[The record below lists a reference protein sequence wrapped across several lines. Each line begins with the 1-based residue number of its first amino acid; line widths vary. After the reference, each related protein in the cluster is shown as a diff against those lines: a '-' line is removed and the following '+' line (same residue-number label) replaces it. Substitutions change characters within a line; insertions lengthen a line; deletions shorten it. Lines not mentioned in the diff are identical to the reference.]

1 MPDEPMNRAPL
12 FLLYLNVL
20 IIASCGLVYELLA
33 GTLASYLLG
42 DSVTQFSLVIGIY
55 LSALGAGAWIS
66 RFVDERLA
74 RCFIEVELAVA
85 LIGGLSAPVLFLAFS
100 SVGAF
105 LVVLYGIV
113 FAIGTLVGLELPLLM
128 RLLKEHLDFEDLISR
143 VLAFD
148 YLGALF
154 ASLLFPMFLVP
165 RLGLVRTSLLCGLL
179 NAAVGLWGTYLLRP
193 LLSSRGLSG
202 LRGRACLVIGL
213 LVVALIKADSLT
225 TLAEERVLG
234 DPIIHAESTPY
245 QRIVVTQNAKGF
257 QLYLNGHLQ
266 FNSLDEHRYHEALV
280 HPALSAVKSPRRVLV
295 LGGGDGLAVREILR
309 YPSVESITLVDLDP
323 GMTSLADRF
332 PPLAELSHSSLKDRR
347 VTIINEDAFLWA
359 GRKSEPDISRNS
371 LSPGSNS
378 ANSARSQLD
387 ASAFRLIER
396 FDTAIIDF
404 PDPGT
409 FSVGKL
415 YSTRFYRMLRTHLT
429 EDAVISV
436 QCTSPLVAP
445 KSYWCIVKTL
455 ESAGFYV
462 RPYHAAVPTFGE
474 WGFVLA
480 SSVPLPEKL
489 SLSPDLI
496 GPSRF
501 LTDNVL
507 NSLFDLPP
515 DLARVEAEVNQL
527 NNQVLV
533 HYYDQEWGTMK

>member
-1 MPDEPMNRAPL
+1 MKSADSMNRAPL

-42 DSVTQFSLVIGIY
+42 DSVTQFSLVIGVY

-66 RFVDERLA
+66 RFVDQRLA

-85 LIGGLSAPVLFLAFS
+85 LVGGLSAPVLFLAFS

-105 LVVLYGIV
+105 RVVLYGIV
-113 FAIGTLVGLELPLLM
+113 FAIGALVGLELPLLM
-128 RLLKEHLDFEDLISR
+128 RLLKEHLDFEDLVSR

-154 ASLLFPMFLVP
+154 ASLLFPMFCVP
-165 RLGLVRTSLLCGLL
+165 RLGLVQTSLLCGLL

-213 LVVALIKADSLT
+213 LIVGIIKADSLT

-234 DPIIHAESTPY
+234 EPVVHAESTPY
-245 QRIVVTQNAKGF
+245 QRIVLTQNARGF
-257 QLYLNGHLQ
+257 QLHLNGHLQ
-266 FNSLDEHRYHEALV
+266 FNSVDEHRYHEALV
-280 HPALSAVKSPRRVLV
+280 HPALSSVKSPRRVLV

-332 PPLAELSHSSLKDRR
+332 PPLAELSRSSLKERR
-347 VTIINEDAFLWA
+347 VTIINEDAFLWV
-359 GRKSEPDISRNS
+359 GRVARPESSKGVETDHSHALPE
-371 LSPGSNS
+371 GSGR
-378 ANSARSQLD
+378 ATQRDD
-387 ASAFRLIER
+387 ATL
-396 FDTAIIDF
+396 FDSAIIDF

-415 YSTRFYRMLRTHLT
+415 YSTRFYRMLRERLT
-429 EDAVISV
+429 GDAVISV

-445 KSYWCIVKTL
+445 QSYWCIVKTL
-455 ESAGFYV
+455 EAVGFRV
-462 RPYHAAVPTFGE
+462 RPYHAAVPSFGE

-480 SSVPLPEKL
+480 SPRPLPETL
-489 SLSPDLI
+489 SLSSELR

-501 LTDNVL
+501 LTDKIL
-507 NSLFDLPP
+507 NSLFDLPL
-515 DLARVEAEVNQL
+515 DLARVEAEVNRL

-533 HYYDQEWGTMK
+533 HYYDQEWGSLK

>member
-1 MPDEPMNRAPL
+1 MNSEDSMNRAPL

-105 LVVLYGIV
+105 RVVLYGVV

-128 RLLKEHLDFEDLISR
+128 RLLKEHLDFEDLVSR

-202 LRGRACLVIGL
+202 LRGRACLVIGVL
-213 LVVALIKADSLT
+213 IVALIKADSLT

-234 DPIIHAESTPY
+234 DPIVYAESTPY
-245 QRIVVTQNAKGF
+245 QRIVLTQNAKGF

-266 FNSLDEHRYHEALV
+266 FNSVDEHRYHEALV
-280 HPALSAVKSPRRVLV
+280 HPALSSVKSPRRVLV

-332 PPLAELSHSSLKDRR
+332 PPLAELSRSSLKDPR

-359 GRKSEPDISRNS
+359 GRVNENVF
-371 LSPGSNS
+371 
-378 ANSARSQLD
+378 D
-387 ASAFRLIER
+387 A
-396 FDTAIIDF
+396 AIIDF

-415 YSTRFYRMLRTHLT
+415 YSSRFYRMLREHLT
-429 EDAVISV
+429 ADAAISV

-455 ESAGFYV
+455 EAVGFHV

-480 SSVPLPEKL
+480 STAPLPE
-489 SLSPDLI
+489 SLSVSPELI
-496 GPSRF
+496 GPSRY
-501 LTDNVL
+501 LTDRVL

-533 HYYDQEWGTMK
+533 HYYDQEWGALK

>member
-1 MPDEPMNRAPL
+1 MSEDSMNRAPL

-85 LIGGLSAPVLFLAFS
+85 LIGGASAPVLFLAFS

-105 LVVLYGIV
+105 RVVLYGIV

-128 RLLKEHLDFEDLISR
+128 RLLKEHLDFEDLVSR

-154 ASLLFPMFLVP
+154 ASLLFPMFCVP

-213 LVVALIKADSLT
+213 LIVGIIKADSLT
-225 TLAEERVLG
+225 TLAEEHVLG
-234 DPIIHAESTPY
+234 EPIVHAETTPY
-245 QRIVVTQNAKGF
+245 QRIVLTQNAKGF
-257 QLYLNGHLQ
+257 QLHLNGHLQ
-266 FNSLDEHRYHEALV
+266 FNSVDEHRYHEALV
-280 HPALSAVKSPRRVLV
+280 HPALSSVKSPRRVLV

-332 PPLAELSHSSLKDRR
+332 PPLAELSRSSLKDRR
-347 VTIINEDAFLWA
+347 VTIINEDAFLWV
-359 GRKSEPDISRNS
+359 GRV
-371 LSPGSNS
+371 
-378 ANSARSQLD
+378 ARSESSKGVAEPHALREGSGRATQNSDESL
-387 ASAFRLIER
+387 
-396 FDTAIIDF
+396 FDTVIIDF

-415 YSTRFYRMLRTHLT
+415 YSTRFYRMLHERLT
-429 EDAVISV
+429 GNAVISV

-445 KSYWCIVKTL
+445 QSYWCIVKTL
-455 ESAGFYV
+455 EASGFHV

-480 SSVPLPEKL
+480 SSAPLPETL
-489 SLSPDLI
+489 SLSSELS
-496 GPSRF
+496 GTSRF
-501 LTDNVL
+501 LTDKIL

-533 HYYDQEWGTMK
+533 HYYDQEWGAMK

>member
-1 MPDEPMNRAPL
+1 MNSADSMNRAPL

-85 LIGGLSAPVLFLAFS
+85 LIGGMSAPVLFLAFS

-105 LVVLYGIV
+105 RAVLYGIV

-128 RLLKEHLDFEDLISR
+128 RLLKEHLDFEDLVSR

-154 ASLLFPMFLVP
+154 AALLFPMFCVP

-213 LVVALIKADSLT
+213 LIVALIKADSLT

-234 DPIIHAESTPY
+234 EPVVYAESTPY
-245 QRIVVTQNAKGF
+245 QRIVLTRNVRGF
-257 QLYLNGHLQ
+257 QLHLNGHLQ
-266 FNSLDEHRYHEALV
+266 FNSVDEHRYHEALV
-280 HPALSAVKSPRRVLV
+280 HPALSAVKSPRHVLV

-309 YPSVESITLVDLDP
+309 YPSVESVTLVDLDP
-323 GMTSLADRF
+323 GMTTLADRF
-332 PPLAELSHSSLKDRR
+332 PPLAELSRSSLKDRR
-347 VTIINEDAFLWA
+347 VTIINEDAFLWV
-359 GRKSEPDISRNS
+359 GRARRTDNPVRPAKETDRIVRPTEKFDI
-371 LSPGSNS
+371 
-378 ANSARSQLD
+378 
-387 ASAFRLIER
+387 
-396 FDTAIIDF
+396 AIIDF

-415 YSTRFYRMLRTHLT
+415 YSTRFYRMLRERLT
-429 EDAVISV
+429 ADAVISV

-445 KSYWCIVKTL
+445 RSYWCIVKTL
-455 ESAGFYV
+455 ESVGFHV

-480 SSVPLPEKL
+480 SPTPLPEKL

-501 LTDNVL
+501 LTDSVL

>member
-1 MPDEPMNRAPL
+1 MSDEPMNRAPL

-100 SVGAF
+100 SVGTF
-105 LVVLYGIV
+105 RVVLYGIV

-128 RLLKEHLDFEDLISR
+128 RLLKDHLDFEDLVSR

-154 ASLLFPMFLVP
+154 ASLLFPMFCVP

-213 LVVALIKADSLT
+213 LIVGIIKADSLT

-234 DPIIHAESTPY
+234 EPIVHAESTPY
-245 QRIVVTQNAKGF
+245 QRIVLTRNARGF
-257 QLYLNGHLQ
+257 QLHLNGHLQ
-266 FNSLDEHRYHEALV
+266 FNSVDEHRYHEALV
-280 HPALSAVKSPRRVLV
+280 HPALSSVKSPRRVLV
-295 LGGGDGLAVREILR
+295 LGGGDGLAVREVLR
-309 YPSVESITLVDLDP
+309 YPSVESVTLVDLDP

-332 PPLAELSHSSLKDRR
+332 PPLAELSRSSLKDRR
-347 VTIINEDAFLWA
+347 VTIINEDAFLWV
-359 GRKSEPDISRNS
+359 GRDTHISRNALAS
-371 LSPGSNS
+371 GSMQEKPD
-378 ANSARSQLD
+378 REEPD
-387 ASAFRLIER
+387 ASAFRLIEK

-415 YSTRFYRMLRTHLT
+415 YSTRFYRMLRERLKA
-429 EDAVISV
+429 DAVISV

-445 KSYWCIVKTL
+445 QSYWCIVKTL
-455 ESAGFYV
+455 ESVGFHV
-462 RPYHAAVPTFGE
+462 RPYHAAVPSFGE

-480 SSVPLPEKL
+480 SAAPLPEQL
-489 SLSPDLI
+489 SLSTELI

-501 LTDNVL
+501 LTDKIL
-507 NSLFDLPP
+507 NSMFDLPP
-515 DLARVEAEVNQL
+515 DLARVDAEVNQL

-533 HYYDQEWGTMK
+533 HYYDQEWGAMK

>member
-1 MPDEPMNRAPL
+1 MQPADSMNRAPL

-85 LIGGLSAPVLFLAFS
+85 LIGGASAPVLFLAFS

-105 LVVLYGIV
+105 RAVLYGIV

-128 RLLKEHLDFEDLISR
+128 RLLKEHLDFEDLVSR

-154 ASLLFPMFLVP
+154 ASLLFPMFCVP

-213 LVVALIKADSLT
+213 LIVGIIKADSLT
-225 TLAEERVLG
+225 TLAEEHVLG
-234 DPIIHAESTPY
+234 EPIVYAESTPY
-245 QRIVVTQNAKGF
+245 QRIVLTRNARGF
-257 QLYLNGHLQ
+257 QLHLNGHLQ
-266 FNSLDEHRYHEALV
+266 FNSVDEHRYHEALV
-280 HPALSAVKSPRRVLV
+280 HPALSSVKSPRRVLV

-309 YPSVESITLVDLDP
+309 YPSVESVTLVDLDP

-332 PPLAELSHSSLKDRR
+332 PPLAELSRSSLKDRR
-347 VTIINEDAFLWA
+347 VAIINEDAFLWV
-359 GRKSEPDISRNS
+359 GRVARPESAKGVAEPHALRK
-371 LSPGSNS
+371 
-378 ANSARSQLD
+378 
-387 ASAFRLIER
+387 ASGRATQIEDETL

-415 YSTRFYRMLRTHLT
+415 YSTRFYRMLRERLT
-429 EDAVISV
+429 PDAIISV

-445 KSYWCIVKTL
+445 QSYWCIVKTL
-455 ESAGFYV
+455 EAVGLHV
-462 RPYHAAVPTFGE
+462 RPYHAPVPSFGE

-480 SSVPLPEKL
+480 SAIPLPEKL
-489 SLSPDLI
+489 SLSTELI

-501 LTDNVL
+501 LTDKVL
-507 NSLFDLPP
+507 NSMFDLPT

-533 HYYDQEWGTMK
+533 HYYDQEWGAMK

>member
-1 MPDEPMNRAPL
+1 MNSADSMNRAPL

-85 LIGGLSAPVLFLAFS
+85 LVGGFSAPVLFLAFS
-100 SVGAF
+100 SVGSF
-105 LVVLYGIV
+105 RVVLYGLV
-113 FAIGTLVGLELPLLM
+113 FSIGALVGLELPLLM
-128 RLLKEHLDFEDLISR
+128 RLLKDHLDFEDLVSR

-154 ASLLFPMFLVP
+154 ASLLFPMFCVP

-179 NAAVGLWGTYLLRP
+179 NAVVGLWGTYLLRP

-213 LVVALIKADSLT
+213 LIVAIIKADSLT

-234 DPIIHAESTPY
+234 EPVVYAESTPY
-245 QRIVVTQNAKGF
+245 QRIVLTRNARGF
-257 QLYLNGHLQ
+257 QLFLNGHLQ
-266 FNSLDEHRYHEALV
+266 FNSVDEHRYHEALV
-280 HPALSAVKSPRRVLV
+280 HPALSSVKSPRRVLV

-309 YPSVESITLVDLDP
+309 YPSVESVTLVDLDP

-332 PPLAELSHSSLKDRR
+332 PPLAELSRSSLRDRR
-347 VTIINEDAFLWA
+347 VTIVNEDAFLWV
-359 GRKSEPDISRNS
+359 GRESDISRNALAS
-371 LSPGSNS
+371 GSD
-378 ANSARSQLD
+378 RGKQDREEPD
-387 ASAFRLIER
+387 ASAFRLI
-396 FDTAIIDF
+396 DKYDCAIIDF

-415 YSTRFYRMLRTHLT
+415 YSARFYRLLREHLT
-429 EDAVISV
+429 PDAVISV

-445 KSYWCIVKTL
+445 QSYWCIVKTL
-455 ESAGFYV
+455 ESVGFHV

-480 SSVPLPEKL
+480 SGTPLPDKL
-489 SLSPDLI
+489 NLSTELS

-507 NSLFDLPP
+507 NSMFDLPP

-533 HYYDQEWGTMK
+533 HYYDQEWGMMK

>member
-1 MPDEPMNRAPL
+1 MNSEDSMNRAPL

-85 LIGGLSAPVLFLAFS
+85 LIGGMSAPVLFLAFS

-105 LVVLYGIV
+105 RAVLYGIV

-128 RLLKEHLDFEDLISR
+128 RLLKDHLDFEDLVSR

-154 ASLLFPMFLVP
+154 ASLLFPMFCVP

-202 LRGRACLVIGL
+202 LRGRACLVIGVL
-213 LVVALIKADSLT
+213 IVALIKADSLT
-225 TLAEERVLG
+225 TLAEEHVLG
-234 DPIIHAESTPY
+234 DPIVYAESTPY
-245 QRIVVTQNAKGF
+245 QRIVLTRNAKGF

-266 FNSLDEHRYHEALV
+266 FNSVDEHRYHEALV
-280 HPALSAVKSPRRVLV
+280 HPALSAVGSPRHVLV

-309 YPSVESITLVDLDP
+309 YPSVESVTLVDLDP

-332 PPLAELSHSSLKDRR
+332 PPLAELSRSSLKDRR
-347 VTIINEDAFLWA
+347 VTIINEDAFLWV
-359 GRKSEPDISRNS
+359 GRPTETF
-371 LSPGSNS
+371 
-378 ANSARSQLD
+378 D
-387 ASAFRLIER
+387 A
-396 FDTAIIDF
+396 AIIDF

-415 YSTRFYRMLRTHLT
+415 YSSRFYRMLRAHLT
-429 EDAVISV
+429 SDAVISV

-445 KSYWCIVKTL
+445 RSYWCIVKTL
-455 ESAGFYV
+455 ESVGFQV

-480 SSVPLPEKL
+480 SGVPLPERT
-489 SLSPDLI
+489 SLSSDLI
-496 GPSRF
+496 GASRF
-501 LTDNVL
+501 LTNNVL

>member
-1 MPDEPMNRAPL
+1 MSDEPMNRAPL

-55 LSALGAGAWIS
+55 LSALGAGAWVS
-66 RFVDERLA
+66 RFVHERLA

-85 LIGGLSAPVLFLAFS
+85 LLGGMSAPVLFLAFS
-100 SVGAF
+100 AVEPF
-105 LVVLYGIV
+105 RVVLYGLV
-113 FAIGTLVGLELPLLM
+113 FAIGVLVGLELPLLM
-128 RLLKEHLDFEDLISR
+128 RLLKEHLDFEDLVSR

-154 ASLLFPMFLVP
+154 ASLLFPMFCVP

-213 LVVALIKADSLT
+213 LIVAIIKADSLT
-225 TLAEERVLG
+225 TLAEENVLD
-234 DPIIHAESTPY
+234 DPIVHAESTPY
-245 QRIVVTQNAKGF
+245 QRIVLTRSAKGF

-266 FNSLDEHRYHEALV
+266 FNSVDEHRYHEALV

-295 LGGGDGLAVREILR
+295 LGGGDGLAVREVLR
-309 YPSVESITLVDLDP
+309 YPSVESVTLVDLDP

-332 PPLAELSHSSLKDRR
+332 PPLAELSRSSLKDPR
-347 VTIINEDAFLWA
+347 VTIINEDAFLWV
-359 GRKSEPDISRNS
+359 GRVSEKV
-371 LSPGSNS
+371 
-378 ANSARSQLD
+378 
-387 ASAFRLIER
+387 
-396 FDTAIIDF
+396 FDTVIIDF

-415 YSTRFYRMLRTHLT
+415 YSSRFYRMLREHLAA
-429 EDAVISV
+429 DAVISV

-445 KSYWCIVKTL
+445 RSYWCIVKTL
-455 ESAGFYV
+455 ESVGFHA

-480 SSVPLPEKL
+480 STAPLPETL
-489 SLSPDLI
+489 SLSCDI
-496 GPSRF
+496 VGPSRF
-501 LTDNVL
+501 LTDRVL

-533 HYYDQEWGTMK
+533 HYYDQEWGTIK

>member
-1 MPDEPMNRAPL
+1 MQSADSMNRAPL

-66 RFVDERLA
+66 RFVHERLA

-100 SVGAF
+100 WVGAF
-105 LVVLYGIV
+105 RVVLYGIV

-154 ASLLFPMFLVP
+154 ASLLFPMFCVP

-179 NAAVGLWGTYLLRP
+179 NAVVGLWGTYLLRP

-213 LVVALIKADSLT
+213 LIVGIIKADSLT
-225 TLAEERVLG
+225 TVAEEQMLG
-234 DPIIHAESTPY
+234 DPIVHAESTPY
-245 QRIVVTQNAKGF
+245 QRIVLTRNAKGF

-266 FNSLDEHRYHEALV
+266 FNSVDEHRYHEALV

-309 YPSVESITLVDLDP
+309 YPSVESVTLVDLDP
-323 GMTSLADRF
+323 GMTTLADRF
-332 PPLAELSHSSLKDRR
+332 PPLSELSSSSLKDRR
-347 VTIINEDAFLWA
+347 VTIINEDAFLWV
-359 GRKSEPDISRNS
+359 GRSEMSQNARASGSDRGQPARKEPD
-371 LSPGSNS
+371 
-378 ANSARSQLD
+378 AR
-387 ASAFRLIER
+387 AFRLIEK

-415 YSTRFYRMLRTHLT
+415 YSSRFYRMLRERLT
-429 EDAVISV
+429 ADAVISV

-445 KSYWCIVKTL
+445 RSYWCIVKTL
-455 ESAGFYV
+455 ESVGFYV

-474 WGFVLA
+474 WGFALA
-480 SSVPLPEKL
+480 SSSPLPEKL
-489 SLSPDLI
+489 SLSSELI

-501 LTDNVL
+501 LTDRVL

-527 NNQVLV
+527 NNQALV
-533 HYYDQEWGTMK
+533 HYYDQEWGAIK

>member
-1 MPDEPMNRAPL
+1 MQSEDSMNRAPL

-66 RFVDERLA
+66 RYVDERLA

-85 LIGGLSAPVLFLAFS
+85 LIGGASAPVLFLAFS

-105 LVVLYGIV
+105 RVVLYGTV

-128 RLLKEHLDFEDLISR
+128 RLLKEHLDFEDLVSR

-154 ASLLFPMFLVP
+154 ASLLFPMFCVP

-179 NAAVGLWGTYLLRP
+179 NAVVGLWGTYLLRP

-213 LVVALIKADSLT
+213 LIVGIIKADSLT
-225 TLAEERVLG
+225 TLAEEQVLG
-234 DPIIHAESTPY
+234 EPIVHAETTPY
-245 QRIVVTQNAKGF
+245 QRIVLTRNARGF
-257 QLYLNGHLQ
+257 QLHLNGHLQ
-266 FNSLDEHRYHEALV
+266 FNSVDEHRYHEALV
-280 HPALSAVKSPRRVLV
+280 HPALSSVKSPRRVLV

-309 YPSVESITLVDLDP
+309 YPSVASVTLVDLDP

-332 PPLAELSHSSLKDRR
+332 PPLAELSRSSLKDRR
-347 VTIINEDAFLWA
+347 VTIINEDAFLWV
-359 GRKSEPDISRNS
+359 GRTTEIT
-371 LSPGSNS
+371 
-378 ANSARSQLD
+378 
-387 ASAFRLIER
+387 

-415 YSTRFYRMLRTHLT
+415 YSTRFYRMLRERLT
-429 EDAVISV
+429 AGAVISV

-445 KSYWCIVKTL
+445 QSYWCIVKTL
-455 ESAGFYV
+455 EAVGFHV

-480 SSVPLPEKL
+480 SSAPLPETL
-489 SLSPDLI
+489 SLSSELS
-496 GPSRF
+496 GASRF
-501 LTDNVL
+501 LTDKIL

-533 HYYDQEWGTMK
+533 HYYDQEWGAMK

>member
-1 MPDEPMNRAPL
+1 MPPDSLNRAPL

-85 LIGGLSAPVLFLAFS
+85 LIGGMSAPVLFLAFS

-105 LVVLYGIV
+105 RVVLYGVV
-113 FAIGTLVGLELPLLM
+113 FAIGALVGLELPLLM
-128 RLLKEHLDFEDLISR
+128 RLLKDHLDFEDLISR

-154 ASLLFPMFLVP
+154 ASLLFPMFCVP

-179 NAAVGLWGTYLLRP
+179 NAVVGLWGTYLLRP
-193 LLSSRGLSG
+193 LLSPRGLSG

-213 LVVALIKADSLT
+213 LIVALIKADSLT
-225 TLAEERVLG
+225 TLAEEHVLG
-234 DPIIHAESTPY
+234 EPIVHAESTAY
-245 QRIVVTQNAKGF
+245 QRIVLTRNSRGF
-257 QLYLNGHLQ
+257 QLFLNGHLQ
-266 FNSLDEHRYHEALV
+266 FHSVDEHRYHEALV

-309 YPSVESITLVDLDP
+309 YPSVESVTLVDLDP
-323 GMTSLADRF
+323 GMTSLANRF
-332 PPLAELSHSSLKDRR
+332 PPLAELSRSSLKDRR
-347 VTIINEDAFLWA
+347 VTIINEDAFLWV
-359 GRKSEPDISRNS
+359 GRPI
-371 LSPGSNS
+371 
-378 ANSARSQLD
+378 ANAFD
-387 ASAFRLIER
+387 A
-396 FDTAIIDF
+396 AIIDF
-404 PDPGT
+404 PDPST

-415 YSTRFYRMLRTHLT
+415 YSTRFYRMLRQRLT
-429 EDAVISV
+429 AEAVISV

-445 KSYWCIVKTL
+445 QSYWCIVTTL
-455 ESAGFYV
+455 ESVGFHV

-480 SSVPLPEKL
+480 SPAPLPQPL
-489 SLSPDLI
+489 SLSSELI
-496 GPSRF
+496 GSSRF
-501 LTDNVL
+501 LTDRVL

-515 DLARVEAEVNQL
+515 DLARVPAEVNQL

-533 HYYDQEWGTMK
+533 HYYDQEWGAMK

>member
-1 MPDEPMNRAPL
+1 MSEDSMNRAPL

-85 LIGGLSAPVLFLAFS
+85 LVGGLSAPVLFLAFS

-105 LVVLYGIV
+105 RAVLYGIV

-128 RLLKEHLDFEDLISR
+128 RLLKEHLDFEDLVSR

-154 ASLLFPMFLVP
+154 ASLLFPMFCVP

-202 LRGRACLVIGL
+202 LRGRACLVIGVL
-213 LVVALIKADSLT
+213 IVALIKADSLT
-225 TLAEERVLG
+225 TLAEEHVLG
-234 DPIIHAESTPY
+234 DPIVYAESTPY
-245 QRIVVTQNAKGF
+245 QRIVLTRNARGF

-266 FNSLDEHRYHEALV
+266 FNSVDEHRYHEALV

-309 YPSVESITLVDLDP
+309 YPSIKSVTLVDLDP

-332 PPLAELSHSSLKDRR
+332 PPLVELSRSSLKDHR
-347 VTIINEDAFLWA
+347 VTIINEDAFLWV
-359 GRKSEPDISRNS
+359 GRDVGHVSNVPGNSFSKTSEFGHVENVPHEKF
-371 LSPGSNS
+371 
-378 ANSARSQLD
+378 D
-387 ASAFRLIER
+387 A
-396 FDTAIIDF
+396 AIIDF

-415 YSTRFYRMLRTHLT
+415 YSSRFYRMLRAHLT
-429 EDAVISV
+429 SDAVISV

-445 KSYWCIVKTL
+445 RSYWCIVKTL
-455 ESAGFYV
+455 ESVGFHV

-480 SSVPLPEKL
+480 SGVPLPERL
-489 SLSPDLI
+489 SLSSDLI

-501 LTDNVL
+501 LTDNIL

-533 HYYDQEWGTMK
+533 HYYDLEWGTMK

>member
-1 MPDEPMNRAPL
+1 MSDEPMNRAPL

-105 LVVLYGIV
+105 RVVLYGIV

-202 LRGRACLVIGL
+202 LRGRACLVIGVL
-213 LVVALIKADSLT
+213 IVALIKADSLT
-225 TLAEERVLG
+225 TLAEEHVLG
-234 DPIIHAESTPY
+234 DPIVYAESTPY
-245 QRIVVTQNAKGF
+245 QRIVLTRNARGF

-266 FNSLDEHRYHEALV
+266 FNSVDEHRYHEALV
-280 HPALSAVKSPRRVLV
+280 HPALSAVRSPRRVLV

-309 YPSVESITLVDLDP
+309 YPSVESVTLVDLDP

-332 PPLAELSHSSLKDRR
+332 PPLAELSRSSLTDRR

-359 GRKSEPDISRNS
+359 GRLRRTDNPVRSD
-371 LSPGSNS
+371 GSTHDS
-378 ANSARSQLD
+378 ADPTSATDKIVRPTEL
-387 ASAFRLIER
+387 

-415 YSTRFYRMLRTHLT
+415 YSSRFYRLLRAHLT
-429 EDAVISV
+429 SDAVISV

-445 KSYWCIVKTL
+445 RSYWCIVTTL
-455 ESAGFYV
+455 ESVGFHV

-480 SSVPLPEKL
+480 SASPLPEKL
-489 SLSPDLI
+489 SLSSELI

>member
-1 MPDEPMNRAPL
+1 MKSADSMNRAPL
-12 FLLYLNVL
+12 VLLYLNVL

-85 LIGGLSAPVLFLAFS
+85 LIGGASAPVLFLAFS
-100 SVGAF
+100 SVSAF
-105 LVVLYGIV
+105 RVVLYGLV

-128 RLLKEHLDFEDLISR
+128 RLLKDHLDFEDLVSR

-154 ASLLFPMFLVP
+154 ASLLFPMFCVP

-179 NAAVGLWGTYLLRP
+179 NAVVGLWGTYLLRP

-213 LVVALIKADSLT
+213 LIVGIIKADSLT
-225 TLAEERVLG
+225 SLAEERVLG
-234 DPIIHAESTPY
+234 EPIVHAESTPY
-245 QRIVVTQNAKGF
+245 QRIVLTRNSRGF
-257 QLYLNGHLQ
+257 QLFLNGHLQ
-266 FNSLDEHRYHEALV
+266 FNSVDEHRYHEALV
-280 HPALSAVKSPRRVLV
+280 HPALSAVPSPRHVLV

-309 YPSVESITLVDLDP
+309 YPSVEAVTLVDLDP
-323 GMTSLADRF
+323 GMTTLADRF
-332 PPLAELSHSSLKDRR
+332 PPLDALSRSSLKDRR

-359 GRKSEPDISRNS
+359 GR
-371 LSPGSNS
+371 
-378 ANSARSQLD
+378 AA
-387 ASAFRLIER
+387 ER
-396 FDTAIIDF
+396 VFDTAIIDF

-415 YSTRFYRMLRTHLT
+415 YSTRFYRMLRERLT
-429 EDAVISV
+429 ANAVISV

-445 KSYWCIVKTL
+445 QSYWCIVATL
-455 ESAGFYV
+455 ESVGFHV

-480 SSVPLPEKL
+480 STEPLPETL
-489 SLSPDLI
+489 RLSPDLI
-496 GPSRF
+496 GASRF
-501 LTDNVL
+501 LTDRVL
-507 NSLFDLPP
+507 NSMFDLPP
-515 DLARVEAEVNQL
+515 DLARVQAEVNQL

-533 HYYDQEWGTMK
+533 HYYDQEWGAMK

>member
-1 MPDEPMNRAPL
+1 MNRAPL

-105 LVVLYGIV
+105 RAVLYGIV
-113 FAIGTLVGLELPLLM
+113 FSIGTLVGLELPLLM
-128 RLLKEHLDFEDLISR
+128 RLLKEHLDFEDLVSR

-154 ASLLFPMFLVP
+154 AALLFPMFCVP

-179 NAAVGLWGTYLLRP
+179 NAVVGLWGTYLLRP
-193 LLSSRGLSG
+193 LLSPRGLSG

-213 LVVALIKADSLT
+213 LIVALIKADSLT
-225 TLAEERVLG
+225 TLAEENVLG
-234 DPIIHAESTPY
+234 DPIVHAESTPY
-245 QRIVVTQNAKGF
+245 QRIVLTRNARGF
-257 QLYLNGHLQ
+257 QLFLNGHLQ
-266 FNSLDEHRYHEALV
+266 FNSVDEHRYHEALV
-280 HPALSAVKSPRRVLV
+280 HPVLSAVKSPRRVLV

-309 YPSVESITLVDLDP
+309 YSSVESVTLVDLDP
-323 GMTSLADRF
+323 GMTTLADRF
-332 PPLAELSHSSLKDRR
+332 PPLAELSRSSLKDRR
-347 VTIINEDAFLWA
+347 VTIINEDAFLWV
-359 GRKSEPDISRNS
+359 GRDTEISRNARAS
-371 LSPGSNS
+371 GSD
-378 ANSARSQLD
+378 REKPD
-387 ASAFRLIER
+387 ASAFRRIEK
-396 FDTAIIDF
+396 FDAAIIDF

-415 YSTRFYRMLRTHLT
+415 YSTRFYRMLRQRLT
-429 EDAVISV
+429 ADAVISV

-445 KSYWCIVKTL
+445 QSYWCIVKTL
-455 ESAGFYV
+455 ESVGFHV

-480 SSVPLPEKL
+480 SSAPLPETL
-489 SLSPDLI
+489 SLSPDLL
-496 GPSRF
+496 GSSRF
-501 LTDNVL
+501 LTDRIL

-533 HYYDQEWGTMK
+533 HYYDQEWGAMK

>member
-1 MPDEPMNRAPL
+1 MSEDSMNRAPL

-85 LIGGLSAPVLFLAFS
+85 LIGGMSAPVLFLAFS

-105 LVVLYGIV
+105 RAVLYGIV

-128 RLLKEHLDFEDLISR
+128 RLLKEHLDFEDLVSR

-154 ASLLFPMFLVP
+154 ASLLFPMFCVP

-213 LVVALIKADSLT
+213 LIVGIIKADSLT
-225 TLAEERVLG
+225 SLAEERVLG
-234 DPIIHAESTPY
+234 EPIVYAESTPY
-245 QRIVVTQNAKGF
+245 QRIVLTRNARGF
-257 QLYLNGHLQ
+257 QLHLNGHLQ
-266 FNSLDEHRYHEALV
+266 FNSVDEHRYHEALV

-309 YPSVESITLVDLDP
+309 YPSVESVTLVDLDP

-332 PPLAELSHSSLKDRR
+332 PPLAELSRSSLKDRR
-347 VTIINEDAFLWA
+347 VTIINQDAFLWV
-359 GRKSEPDISRNS
+359 GRETDISRNTLAS
-371 LSPGSNS
+371 GSD
-378 ANSARSQLD
+378 AAGEPD
-387 ASAFRLIER
+387 ASAFPLNNK

-415 YSTRFYRMLRTHLT
+415 YSTRFYRMLREHLT
-429 EDAVISV
+429 ADAVISV

-445 KSYWCIVKTL
+445 QSYWCIVKTL
-455 ESAGFYV
+455 ESVGFHV
-462 RPYHAAVPTFGE
+462 RPYHAPVPSFGE
-474 WGFVLA
+474 WGFALA
-480 SSVPLPEKL
+480 SAAPLPEKL
-489 SLSPDLI
+489 SLSPELI

-501 LTDNVL
+501 LTNTIL
-507 NSLFDLPP
+507 NSMFDLSP
-515 DLARVEAEVNQL
+515 DLARVDAEVNQL

-533 HYYDQEWGTMK
+533 HYYDQEWGAVK